1 MKHLLPKEAW
11 ALLQQDPQA
20 VLIDVRMKVE
30 FDYVGHP
37 PDAINIAWYEFP
49 SEEPDVPAFLAAV
62 QAQVPDKNRCIV
74 LLCRSGSRTVKAA
87 RVLDAAGFTQVIN
100 VLDGFEGELD
110 DDLHRGTETGW
121 RFCGLPWVQ
130 A

>member
-1 MKHLLPKEAW
+1 MKHLLPTEAW
-11 ALLQQDPQA
+11 SLLQSQPDA
-20 VLIDVRMKVE
+20 LLIDVRMKVE

-37 PDAINIAWYEFP
+37 PDAVNIPWFEFP
-49 SEEPDVPAFLAAV
+49 SEEPDPDAFVAAV
-62 QAQVPDKNRCIV
+62 QAVAGDINRPIV

-87 RVLDAAGFTQVIN
+87 RCLDAAGFTQVIN

-110 DDLHRGTETGW
+110 DDLHRCTETGW

-130 A
+130 S